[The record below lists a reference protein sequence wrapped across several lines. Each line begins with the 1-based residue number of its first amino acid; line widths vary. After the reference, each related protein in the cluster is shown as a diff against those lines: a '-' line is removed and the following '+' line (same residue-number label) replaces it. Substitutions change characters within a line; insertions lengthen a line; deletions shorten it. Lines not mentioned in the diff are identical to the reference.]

1 MFIWPH
7 FIIEISFSTLFEA
20 FFIII
25 MQYLDLTRFYKIE
38 HLSKTVTPS
47 PFIGQISI
55 FLCLKISKENEQQL
69 LFYAKFHLEILLLH
83 KIFDWKVPFFHFLLS
98 KPKHKRSFFSE
109 GQIIRISLNLILN
122 APWVPLSRNTILVQ
136 VSILRVRPLQSRTV
150 YHEQAVSNVFIQ
162 QIVDVL

>member
-1 MFIWPH
+1 MIWRGFPKL
-7 FIIEISFSTLFEA
+7 STLQKPATESTFV
-20 FFIII
+20 
-25 MQYLDLTRFYKIE
+25 D
-38 HLSKTVTPS
+38 
-47 PFIGQISI
+47 QISI

-122 APWVPLSRNTILVQ
+122 APWVPLTRNTILVQ

-150 YHEQAVSNVFIQ
+150 IQSRGAWNNYANLEQF
-162 QIVDVL
+162 L